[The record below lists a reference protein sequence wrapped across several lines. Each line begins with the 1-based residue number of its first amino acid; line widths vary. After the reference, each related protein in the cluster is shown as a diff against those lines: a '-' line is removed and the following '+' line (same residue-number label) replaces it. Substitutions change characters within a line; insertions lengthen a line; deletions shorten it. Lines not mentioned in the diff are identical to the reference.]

1 MTQMGLEYLKL
12 QENRRHNL
20 MSESVEQQKAD
31 TGTREADTHAYSA
44 SFEPQ
49 RVAATKMQAEASA
62 SQAAT
67 AERKQDLSEKY
78 AERDMRAK
86 EKTASA
92 KALQAEVSDRQNS
105 PELLERSVKAKEDEA
120 YAKLI
125 NMLPPTSRALL
136 AQGRSTE
143 ISPPWLMALEVAI
156 DQLSKSGMKVTG
168 SDIAAILGML

>member
-1 MTQMGLEYLKL
+1 
-12 QENRRHNL
+12 
-20 MSESVEQQKAD
+20 MSEAVEQQKAD

-49 RVAATKMQAEASA
+49 RVAATTLQAQASS
-62 SQAAT
+62 SQAKT

-92 KALQAEVSDRQNS
+92 KALQAEVSDREKS
-105 PELLERSVKAKEDEA
+105 PEMLERYVKAKEDEA

-125 NMLPPTSRALL
+125 NMLPPTSRAIL
-136 AQGRSTE
+136 AQNRSTQ
-143 ISPPWLMALEVAI
+143 ISPDWMMALEVAL